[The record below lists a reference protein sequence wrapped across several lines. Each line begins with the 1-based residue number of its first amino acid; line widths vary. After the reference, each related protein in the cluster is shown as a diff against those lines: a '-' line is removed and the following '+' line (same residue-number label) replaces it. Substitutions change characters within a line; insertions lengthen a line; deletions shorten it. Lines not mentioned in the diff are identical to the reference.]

1 MKING
6 ENGKI
11 VLRISLS
18 LVFLWFGINQIY
30 SPTSWTG
37 FVPPFVSSIIS
48 PGTVVLMNGSLEI
61 ILGLF
66 LISGLYVRFSSL
78 VLAVHLFAIALPM
91 GYNAI
96 AIRDFGLAFATLAIF
111 FNGADKFCLDYKNK
125 DTNI

>member
-18 LVFLWFGINQIY
+18 LIFLWFGINQIY
-30 SPTSWTG
+30 SPTNWTG
-37 FVPPFVSSIIS
+37 FVPSFVSSIIS
-48 PGTVVLMNGSLEI
+48 PGTVVLMNGALEI

-66 LISGLYVRFSSL
+66 LIFGLYVRFSSFIL
-78 VLAVHLFAIALPM
+78 SIHLLGIALSM
-91 GYNAI
+91 GYNAV
-96 AIRDFGLAFATLAIF
+96 AVRDLGLAFATLAIF
-111 FNGADKFCLDYKNK
+111 FNGADKWCLDYKNK